1 MPKQTFFNLPAEKR
15 KRVIDAAKE
24 VFYHTSYEEAS
35 INQVIKLAGIPRGSF
50 YQYFDDKADLY
61 GFLCHRIAFRWL
73 KQLKDA
79 VWKADYD
86 LFQASRA
93 ILPVWLKEIFYGK
106 DAEFFYRMMDAM
118 SRRQMPHAHR
128 QADKE
133 LLSPEETKQAAE
145 KLAIP
150 EADVKYLVQELFMT
164 YVSVISAGVKSYE
177 AGEKVDLGQLD
188 QLLDRRIG
196 YLEHGFKKAE

>member
-61 GFLCHRIAFRWL
+61 GFLCHRIAFRLL

-86 LFQASRA
+86 LFQASRTV
-93 ILPVWLKEIFYGK
+93 LPV
-106 DAEFFYRMMDAM
+106 
-118 SRRQMPHAHR
+118 
-128 QADKE
+128 
-133 LLSPEETKQAAE
+133 
-145 KLAIP
+145 
-150 EADVKYLVQELFMT
+150 
-164 YVSVISAGVKSYE
+164 
-177 AGEKVDLGQLD
+177 
-188 QLLDRRIG
+188 
-196 YLEHGFKKAE
+196 